1 MFNLPVRID
10 VSEFSEQARDRM
22 RHLVSE
28 SMEARMQSREALLR
42 LKSTVQAIRQLHAG
56 RLPGGGDRPDG
67 GNGTIVAGTTG
78 GGLNFP

>member
-1 MFNLPVRID
+1 M
-10 VSEFSEQARDRM
+10 SEFSEQARARM
-22 RHLVSE
+22 RYLVSE